1 MAKILLL
8 DDEHQIRRAV
18 ELHLEKNGHEVS
30 ACEDGRDG
38 LDCLEQEDFD
48 LVITDLKMPR
58 VSGIELL
65 RSMRENNVQ
74 IPVIVL
80 TAFASVESSVEAMKL
95 GAADYIP
102 KPPQLDEITLK
113 VNKILSRQK
122 LVEENLR
129 LKKALEDK
137 FQFGEIVG
145 KSSAMQKM
153 FERLKPLANDG
164 NISILLT
171 GESGTGKE
179 LIAKAIHYNG
189 PRSGKSFV
197 AVNCGALPEHLL
209 ESELFGHEKGAFT
222 DAKNL
227 KKGLFEIADGGT
239 LFLDEI
245 SSMPLAMQVKLLRAI
260 EEREIRR
267 VGGTKDIPLDIRFV
281 AASNQNLEKL
291 VAEENFRQDLYY
303 RLAVATVRI
312 PPLRERGGDIRLLA
326 RHFLDRFNGEKN
338 KRVEIEPEA
347 IKILE
352 KYSWQGN
359 VRELEN
365 LIELLVVTASS
376 DKIKI
381 SDLPGHIFKSSISQ
395 NSDFSADDSG
405 DDLKTA
411 LAQITKQFERE
422 FIGEQLKKHLW
433 NITKTAEA
441 IGISRGALHSKM
453 KDYGLGNN
461 SPDENK
467 TVKSK

>member
-8 DDEHQIRRAV
+8 DDERQIRRAV

-30 ACEDGRDG
+30 ACEDGREG
-38 LDCLEQEDFD
+38 LDCLEQENFD

-65 RSMRENNVQ
+65 RSMRERSIQ
-74 IPVIVL
+74 TPVIVL
-80 TAFASVESSVEAMKL
+80 TAFASVESAVEAMKL

-129 LKKALEDK
+129 LKKALRDK

-145 KSSAMQKM
+145 KSSAMQNM
-153 FERLKPLANDG
+153 FERLTPLANDG

-179 LIAKAIHYNG
+179 LIAKAIHYNS
-189 PRSGKSFV
+189 PRADKPFV

-222 DAKNL
+222 DAKEM

-245 SSMPLAMQVKLLRAI
+245 GSMPLAMQVKLLRAI

-267 VGGTKDIPLDIRFV
+267 VGGTKNIPLDIRFI

-291 VAEENFRQDLYY
+291 IEEENFRQDLYY

-312 PPLRERGGDIRLLA
+312 PPLRERQGDIGLLT
-326 RHFLDRFNGEKN
+326 RHFLDKFNNEKN

-365 LIELLVVTASS
+365 LVELLVVTASS
-376 DKIKI
+376 DKIEI
-381 SDLPGHIFKSSISQ
+381 SDLPERIFKSLPNQI
-395 NSDFSADDSG
+395 SDFSTNDFG
-405 DDLKTA
+405 GDLKKA
-411 LAQITKQFERE
+411 LAQITEQFERE
-422 FIGEQLKKHLW
+422 FIGRQLKKHLW

-453 KDYGLGNN
+453 KNYGLGNS

-467 TVKSK
+467 TVKRK